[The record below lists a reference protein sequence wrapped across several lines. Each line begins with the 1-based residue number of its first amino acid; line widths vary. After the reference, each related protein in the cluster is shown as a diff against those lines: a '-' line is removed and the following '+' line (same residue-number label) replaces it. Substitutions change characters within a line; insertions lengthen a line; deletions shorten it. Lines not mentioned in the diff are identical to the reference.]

1 MFDTV
6 DKKCATDCTILE
18 KILAYCTRKQPRLE
32 HGIVVGRLLRDA
44 LEDIPMFDDFPIVIE
59 PENINACPISI
70 PWPLLVTVQDN
81 IVPFSN
87 HPLEMDSLSRV
98 LLRHAREILN
108 KRFLA
113 ISHAWIVLD
122 IDLSR
127 VSLDSFGWLILVE
140 HQVIKL
146 RHRLLV
152 ALQLFIHDETPSML
166 VPLKRRQIHSTLSLT
181 ISITGMV
188 FFSSLLTG

>member
-1 MFDTV
+1 
-6 DKKCATDCTILE
+6 
-18 KILAYCTRKQPRLE
+18 
-32 HGIVVGRLLRDA
+32 
-44 LEDIPMFDDFPIVIE
+44 MFDDFPIVIE
-59 PENINACPISI
+59 PENINACPIRI

-81 IVPFSN
+81 VIPLGN
-87 HPLEMDSLSRV
+87 HSFEVDSLSRV

-108 KRFLA
+108 KRLLA

-140 HQVIKL
+140 HQVIIL

-152 ALQLFIHDETPSML
+152 AFQLFTHDETPSML
-166 VPLKRRQIHSTLSLT
+166 VPLDRRQIRETRFFVQRL
-181 ISITGMV
+181 MV
-188 FFSSLLTG
+188 NHIILGWVSDFIPCD